1 VGFEPTNNGFAIRP
15 LKPLGYATLVGMQ
28 SFYRAGR
35 DSIIPLQMSQGA
47 LPRLVGAALATALIL
62 SCGTRSSVAPSL
74 RGSTGPGAGAVAA
87 PEPHAADVGVE
98 ILRAGGNAIDAA
110 VAIGFA
116 LAVTYPAAGNIGGG
130 GFILVRHDGR
140 HYLVDARERAP
151 LKAHRDMYLDD
162 GGEVIEG
169 KSLYGIFAVGV
180 PGSVR
185 GLWEAH
191 RRFGKL
197 KWERVVQP
205 SIELAEKGF
214 PASRGLARSLAAMAA
229 EFESAPFQTNFAKY
243 FAGVK
248 EGKTFV
254 QPELAETL
262 RRIAKEGPDGFY
274 TGKTAERIIAQSTRY
289 GGLLTLEDL
298 ARYEAKWREPV
309 HARLPGLGL
318 EVYTTP
324 PPSSGGMALIQML
337 RMTEAKLDRTVK
349 HNSRE
354 YIHLV
359 AEIEKRVFADRAE
372 YLGDPDFVKAPVDRL
387 IDEGYCRRRIAGF
400 DPKRITPTETVKAGL
415 ESPETTHYSVLD
427 ADGNAVSHT
436 TTLNSSY
443 GSGVVVEGAG
453 FLLNNEMDDFS
464 AKPGVPNL
472 YGVIGAEANAIAPGK
487 RMLSSMSPTMAY
499 GADGRE
505 LILGT
510 PGGPTIFT
518 SNYQVILN
526 VFHFGM
532 SLADAVAAPRFHHQL
547 HPKDRLDYE
556 GGRAPPEETLRALA
570 AMGYQLNRR
579 GLIGDEHC
587 ILVTG
592 GDPPRVEA
600 RSDPRGTGKSAVVPR
615 ER

>member
-1 VGFEPTNNGFAIRP
+1 MA
-15 LKPLGYATLVGMQ
+15 GMQ
-28 SFYRAGR
+28 TFYRGGR
-35 DSIIPLQMSQGA
+35 DSIMPPEMSQGG
-47 LPRLVGAALATALIL
+47 LPRLGVAALVAALFL
-62 SCGTRSSVAPSL
+62 SCGTRVGVAPSL
-74 RGSTGPGAGAVAA
+74 RVAGGLGAGAVAA
-87 PEPHAADVGVE
+87 PEPYAADIGVE
-98 ILRAGGNAIDAA
+98 ILRAGGNAVDAA
-110 VAIGFA
+110 VAVGFA
-116 LAVTYPAAGNIGGG
+116 LAVTLPAAGNIGGG
-130 GFILVRHDGR
+130 GFILIRHEGR
-140 HYLVDARERAP
+140 HYLIDARERAP
-151 LKAHRDMYLDD
+151 LKAQRDMYLDRD
-162 GGEVIEG
+162 GKVIEG

-191 RRFGKL
+191 KRFGRL
-197 KWERVVQP
+197 PWSRLVEP
-205 SIELAEKGF
+205 SIELADKGF
-214 PASRGLARSLAAMAA
+214 TASRSLAQSVAA
-229 EFESAPFQTNFAKY
+229 ASTEFRSARFRTNFDAY
-243 FAGVK
+243 FGSVK
-248 EGKTFV
+248 EG
-254 QPELAETL
+254 QPFAQKELAQTL
-262 RRIAKEGPDGFY
+262 RRIAREGADGFY
-274 TGKTAERIIAQSTRY
+274 RGKTAELIVAQSDRY

-298 ARYEAKWREPV
+298 AAYEAKWREPI
-309 HARLPGLGL
+309 HARISRLGL

-324 PPSSGGMALIQML
+324 PPSSGGVALIQML
-337 RMTEAKLDRTVK
+337 RMTEAKLDGSVK
-349 HNSRE
+349 HNSPE

-372 YLGDPDFVKAPVDRL
+372 YLGDPDFVKVPVERL
-387 IDEGYCRRRIAGF
+387 IDPAYCKRRIMDF
-400 DPKRITPTETVKAGL
+400 NPERITPTETVRPGL
-415 ESPETTHYSVLD
+415 ESPETTHYSILD

-464 AKPGVPNL
+464 AKPSVPNL

-526 VFHFGM
+526 LFHFGM
-532 SLADAVAAPRFHHQL
+532 TLADALSAPRFHHQL
-547 HPKDRLDYE
+547 HPRDRLDYE
-556 GGRAPPEETLRALA
+556 GGRPPAAETLGALA

-579 GLIGDEHC
+579 GLIGDEQC
-587 ILVTG
+587 ILVRG
-592 GDPPRVEA
+592 GERPSVEA
-600 RSDPRGTGKSAVVPR
+600 RSDPRGTGKSSVVPR